1 MVYASNSIMEQKYIT
16 YSATQTKS
24 LGKKIAKEILS
35 YSEEKEKAI
44 VISLK
49 GDLGSGKTTFVQG
62 LAKGLG
68 IKNGILSPTFVLMK
82 KYKIPN
88 TKKQFYHVD
97 CYRIK
102 KAQDLSALNLEK
114 LFLNSQNIVVI
125 EWAERI
131 KEILPKNTIILE
143 FEFKDQKQR
152 EILIN

>member
-1 MVYASNSIMEQKYIT
+1 MKQKYIT
-16 YSATQTKS
+16 YSATQTKN
-24 LGKKIAKEILS
+24 LGQRMSQKILKSKDAV
-35 YSEEKEKAI
+35 

-49 GDLGSGKTTFVQG
+49 GELGSGKTTFVQG
-62 LAKGLG
+62 LAIGLE
-68 IKNGILSPTFVLMK
+68 IKDKILSPTFVLMK

-114 LFLNSQNIVVI
+114 LFLNPQNIIAI

-131 KEILPKNTIILE
+131 EKILPKNTII
-143 FEFKDQKQR
+143 FQFKLINEKQR
-152 EILIN
+152 KIITEYIF